1 MYYDQFFSCG
11 SKPLWSICTRIN
23 FFLAGAIKPL
33 WLLHAA
39 LVAQYKGRKYSGIKS
54 VQCNSTGFLS
64 CNLSIERICQNI
76 AKFSHDRPR
85 DHFYSTQDLVE

>member
-33 WLLHAA
+33 WLLHAT

-64 CNLSIERICQNI
+64 CNLSIEIEI
-76 AKFSHDRPR
+76 F
-85 DHFYSTQDLVE
+85 T